1 MSLPPYPDSD
11 AKADAVA
18 LQINRPPRRL
28 PPHHAD
34 TTSPE
39 TSPSDAAASVE
50 DAPSASSQPE
60 ATDQTEPPVIAGST
74 SGSSPRAGDRR
85 RGLGQQWLLISV
97 CFLVLVPVVS
107 SIIQHGTGGW
117 VPDGDDAWV
126 ARRTM
131 QVVSSS
137 PPLIGQEST
146 ASDEPTESGLSHLGP
161 ASYYVMAGPYALAG
175 WSPIGITI
183 GASLVVASAILAAVW
198 LASRVAGDRGTVA
211 AGIVIAALAIRLGQ
225 EWLVRPT
232 SSVLA
237 VMPLFAAIVGLWA
250 YLRRDRMGFVV
261 AIAFGSFAIQTSLV
275 VLPLASVVVLAA
287 LTVAAIRL
295 GRSREL
301 PWVGWSW
308 IVLVLVAA
316 SWIPP
321 LIDQFTRSPGNLA
334 DLLQYLYS
342 DTSGASRRGKVT
354 EALGIGPALATV
366 IDAVTNPWCLGGRQ
380 LRGGGVWLLETGQ
393 LGLVAPGIFAMAL
406 AASTWWA
413 VRRQRTVILVL
424 LGVAV
429 ALTAAAVV
437 AFSRRPTATLFN
449 STYFVLWIQ
458 AVAATWWLAIVLCG
472 VDAAVVAAR
481 RRQARAPRRAKG
493 RKDTGMRPALVYRAG
508 LGLIAVLVIIAAAQ
522 PIPRDEADRVRTLSE
537 QVRANLP
544 DGTYEVEGKG
554 LVAWVS
560 TAKGL
565 GTDLLAH
572 GYDIRFTEWGG
583 MVDEQARRAEP
594 RMAQVFVVAQEGG
607 QITDI
612 DRSDPSLLGS
622 FEGDGIQILVW
633 YVPGG
638 DYASLCEQV
647 AIARSSY
654 VPGPL
659 IDGDVVA
666 SPDRVADLLGGIDLD
681 QLARDA
687 GDRAH
692 LDAVALLQAQR
703 APALAALEAV
713 EPGSPVADLQIDPTV
728 LGAIGTVFAT
738 YQRECLVAPGPT

>member
-1 MSLPPYPDSD
+1 MDLPRYPDSD
-11 AKADAVA
+11 AKAEA
-18 LQINRPPRRL
+18 LAPRINRPPRPRPAAPASGSAAPDAGPAAPS
-28 PPHHAD
+28 PPPGR
-34 TTSPE
+34 SESGSSVPPE
-39 TSPSDAAASVE
+39 PTGPAASSTRSTRST
-50 DAPSASSQPE
+50 ART
-60 ATDQTEPPVIAGST
+60 ATDQ
-74 SGSSPRAGDRR
+74 R
-85 RGLGQQWLLISV
+85 RGLGQRWLLISV

-183 GASLVVASAILAAVW
+183 GASLVVAGAILAAVW
-198 LASRVAGDRGTVA
+198 LASRVAGDRGTLA

-287 LTVAAIRL
+287 LTVAAVRL
-295 GRSREL
+295 GRSREV

-308 IVLVLVAA
+308 IVLVLVAV

-354 EALGIGPALATV
+354 EALGFGPALATV
-366 IDAVTNPWCLGGRQ
+366 IDAVTNPWGLGGRQ
-380 LRGGGVWLLETGQ
+380 LRGGGVWLLEPGQ
-393 LGLVAPGIFAMAL
+393 LGMVAPGIFAAAL
-406 AASTWWA
+406 AASLWWA

-424 LGVAV
+424 LGVA
-429 ALTAAAVV
+429 LGTTAAAVL

-493 RKDTGMRPALVYRAG
+493 RKEAGIRPVLVYRAG
-508 LGLIAVLVIIAAAQ
+508 LGLIAVLVVIAAAQ
-522 PIPRDEADRVRTLSE
+522 PIPRDESDRVRTLSE

-572 GYDIRFTEWGG
+572 GYDVRFTEWGG
-583 MVDEQARRAEP
+583 MVDEQARQAEP
-594 RMAQVFVVAQEGG
+594 GMAQIFVVAQEGG

-612 DRSDPSLLGS
+612 DTSDPSLLATYQ
-622 FEGDGIQILVW
+622 GDGIQIQVW

-638 DYASLCEQV
+638 DYANLCESI

-659 IDGDVVA
+659 IDGDVVVA
-666 SPDRVADLLGGIDLD
+666 PDRVADLLGGVDLD

-703 APALAALEAV
+703 GPALAALEAV
-713 EPGSPVADLQIDPTV
+713 EPGSPVADLQIDPAV
-728 LGAIGTVFAT
+728 LAAIGTVFAT
-738 YQRECLVAPGPT
+738 YQRECLVAPSAT